1 MLAGASAPVGDC
13 RSRPGTGGDYDLPVE
28 EVS

>member
-1 MLAGASAPVGDC
+1 MLAGAFAPVGDC